1 MRGGGEGGGDRP
13 VEGMGGTEAVVEDER
28 RAGREVVGL
37 EVGVEDSAVGNGQV
51 WHDRFT
57 GMVNNR

>member
-1 MRGGGEGGGDRP
+1 MRGGGQGGGDRP
-13 VEGMGGTEAVVEDER
+13 VEGVGGTEAVVEDER
-28 RAGREVVGL
+28 RAGSGFVGW
-37 EVGVEDSAVGNGQV
+37 EVGVEDPAVGDGQV